1 MCRRPKRVSSNS
13 FREIAKLL
21 YRQAIMPVKEC
32 SLLEAELQARLPR
45 NMEEMALRRI
55 ALRRSNLGTTELLN
69 SQLPCGAWSNCPV
82 TAIPNAYATGLA
94 LLALAHCKPS
104 ERSEEAASRGFKWL
118 EQTKGRESH
127 WLWQWKFRLF
137 DRKVRFD
144 PGKSGWPW
152 VEDTV
157 SWVAPTAI
165 VLLSFAAWGKSSNR
179 IPSAIAMLKDRAC
192 PSGGWNAGNGHA
204 FGVDLDPHPDFTAM
218 AVCALRAH
226 GQVNSSH
233 VQRAGQ
239 YLERRL
245 QSCPSPYS
253 LAWGVLALA
262 NLPEISSAPFRESVR
277 RMAETQASTMN
288 TTALALTLLALETP
302 IFRFGRRA

>member
-1 MCRRPKRVSSNS
+1 
-13 FREIAKLL
+13 
-21 YRQAIMPVKEC
+21 
-32 SLLEAELQARLPR
+32 
-45 NMEEMALRRI
+45 MALRRI

-104 ERSEEAASRGFKWL
+104 ERSEEAASQGFKWL
-118 EQTKGRESH
+118 EQTRGRESH

-152 VEDTV
+152 VENTV
-157 SWVAPTAI
+157 SWVAPTAL
-165 VLLSFAAWGKSSNR
+165 VLLAYAAWGKSSNR
-179 IPSAIAMLKDRAC
+179 ISSAIAMLQDRAC

-226 GQVNSSH
+226 GQLDS
-233 VQRAGQ
+233 RKAAQ

-245 QSCPSPYS
+245 QSCPSTYS

-262 NLPEISSAPFRESVR
+262 NLLEISATSVRESLR
-277 RMAETQASTMN
+277 RMADAQASTMN

-302 IFRFGRRA
+302 VFRFGRRA

>member
-1 MCRRPKRVSSNS
+1 
-13 FREIAKLL
+13 
-21 YRQAIMPVKEC
+21 
-32 SLLEAELQARLPR
+32 
-45 NMEEMALRRI
+45 MEEMALRRI

-104 ERSEEAASRGFKWL
+104 ERSEEAASQGFKWL
-118 EQTKGRESH
+118 EKTRGREGH

-144 PGKSGWPW
+144 PAKSGWPW

-157 SWVAPTAI
+157 SWVAPTAL
-165 VLLSFAAWGKSSNR
+165 VLLAYAAWGQPSNR
-179 IPSAIAMLKDRAC
+179 IPSAIAMLQDRAC

-204 FGVDLDPHPDFTAM
+204 FGVDLDPHPDFSAM

-226 GQVNSSH
+226 GQRDSSH
-233 VQRAGQ
+233 AQKAAH
-239 YLERRL
+239 YLERRM

-262 NLPEISSAPFRESVR
+262 NLPEISATSFRESLR
-277 RMAETQASTMN
+277 RMADTQASTMK
-288 TTALALTLLALETP
+288 TTALALTLLALELP
-302 IFRFGRRA
+302 IFSFGRRV